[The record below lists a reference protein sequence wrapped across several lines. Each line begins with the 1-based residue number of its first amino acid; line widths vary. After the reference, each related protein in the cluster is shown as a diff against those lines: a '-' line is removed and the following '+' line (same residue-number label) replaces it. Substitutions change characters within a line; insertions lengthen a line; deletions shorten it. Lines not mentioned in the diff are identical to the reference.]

1 MPKSKVWKRQEE
13 LEKERQAQEEAQRAE
28 ETRARKR
35 EAKAPKQEEP
45 KKEKR
50 SQLYGTPK
58 TENPNQPST
67 VTRVKAGGTAPYT
80 PVDALVESAT
90 PRPKPYLEK
99 NPAQTTQP
107 EKIGTETPGATPE
120 KIGTATPGAYSVKP
134 LSYSPYAGTADQIR
148 GYIDGGDGNKPEEK
162 KEEQPKQ
169 PEQPQPTSPY
179 TGFMGEE
186 DEDEGGVDEEYVAPD
201 YFPGTEIPM
210 PEKTEAQKQ
219 QEQKEQLKQER
230 EALQAQYNDIKYR
243 FMNGKIWGGEGEPPE
258 TGIWYTPEEAQQ
270 FETMEAQLRDYD
282 EKIAE
287 LQADVNAGEALGTNI
302 MAGLESAGYG
312 LTQALDWLG
321 GENSLPWAMATEVGT
336 LFGVDLT
343 GKNPVTKLKEKGAG
357 EVEYWKQ
364 RGAEATEGNDTW
376 ETVGQHAQSISQSA
390 PFIVLNLMTMG
401 GAGGAAASTEGLEYI
416 SSLFNSSGMQ
426 GVSAMASQGLKALA
440 TNPSAQYSFATTFG
454 NSYDDALKDGATPA
468 EATVY
473 AVLNGTY
480 NAMIEVGGADEAL
493 GGMQA
498 LPAEVQKAIA
508 SGDKNFLLNYAKSI
522 AGEVNEEEWQ
532 GFLERGLKSIYQDVA
547 LYSNEDPN
555 AIINPQVILDTA
567 KNTAIDTAIM
577 SGTQMAA
584 QYGINALA
592 NAGRNQQK
600 AQAPEV
606 EALVQA
612 ATPQAPGI
620 KPGMEIG
627 QESDTGTGGGPS
639 VAEILAQQAQG
650 QAPSTPTIKQAPGME
665 LTPETDTGTGGPIV
679 APAAEEARESVPV
692 PPTAPEANTEL
703 SQEFNSG
710 TDEIAPE
717 APAAQSAKEAAQSI
731 AASIGLPQS
740 KAAETGL
747 QEIADYIQSN
757 GNGEGV
763 DEETVQ
769 NMAREAAENI
779 IAEIPGQETGDK
791 ATFDAVKDILGKRG
805 LQISDELRGDVA
817 DYNDWRKSLFG
828 KLNLVKDG
836 EAIDSIYSELSTL
849 MPGLFPANITA
860 QADMVNRI
868 VEVLDGT
875 KPQTTTWADTATQAD
890 YDAAVEEM
898 TQKVLDAAQN
908 VGSTAEAVSEENLAS
923 LAGQEPP
930 VMLGNQPTT
939 PSTVEA
945 NGPTV
950 ERGFAKNVRTT
961 DSTEEALAKSLGKD
975 KVTYERLLNKDVL
988 ARSQELFDRGIDRA
1002 KSYLYDAIYNAKNGA
1017 KLPPEAVPLA
1027 RMVANQMAADGDV
1040 VGAER
1045 LIADVAAELT
1055 QAGQL
1060 GQVGK
1065 ILRQGIQTPEGRL
1078 YGMQKTV
1085 EALNRSADGKY
1096 EVELPQDLVE
1106 KYNEQTTDEGR
1117 DAVITEMQQAIAD
1130 QIPSTFLDKFTALRY
1145 TAMLGNFKTQAR
1157 NVLGNVGSTVMRM
1170 TKDRLASVGEIIY
1183 SMFNPD
1189 FERTK
1194 SIWAGGKLYKEALGD
1209 FENVAE
1215 ETMGEG
1221 KYSDNRSMGKE
1232 IEDKRTILK
1241 INGKWG
1247 TNEAKTAAGRSIPA
1261 KAARKAADL
1270 GMGALE
1276 GWRKGTN
1283 WAMDYG
1289 DRVFNAIN
1297 YADALGGWLAAHNIK
1312 SISDASPEML
1322 NRARKY
1328 AIQQAQEATFRD
1340 KNQFSDWAA
1349 GLGKARNPNN
1359 KVEKAAEAVSKG
1371 ALPFRRTP
1379 ANIAVRAEEY
1389 SPIGLANTIVDAWNA
1404 AKGNGDVT
1412 ASDVIDQAAKTLT
1425 GTGLAALGLIMAKS
1439 GLFGIKARGKDDDEK
1454 QENFDK
1460 LRGAQDYSWI
1470 MPDGTSVTMDWVTP
1484 GSIPFFM
1491 GVELADLMDE
1501 GGLTFADGW
1510 SIIESFTDPM
1520 LELSMLSGLND
1531 ALNVQSAYSGDGT
1544 KPLVLVAENA
1554 LASLLSQAAPTLMG
1568 QIERM
1573 GEDYRQSTYY
1583 DNDSQIP
1590 KVIQKAISK
1599 VGAKIPGWDYQQQDY
1614 IDAWGRKQENKKGW
1628 DAFYENFISPYY
1640 TSEDRSTPID
1650 DELQRLY
1657 DSGMDKV
1664 FPEYAKRNPGGDL
1677 GRLSPE
1683 EYETYAT
1690 VKGQT
1695 SLALVQD
1702 FIESDQYKDLSDNE
1716 RAEII
1721 GNLYKLANTS
1731 AKTAVMRQ
1739 RDEDYTGVE
1748 KGDYATALT
1757 DAGMETSDV
1766 LDFLFGVA
1774 EDGSPTQAELKSY
1787 YKEHPDEADYI
1798 GALWDA
1804 SGFTGKD
1811 TATWEL
1817 YLASVKGK

>member
-1 MPKSKVWKRQEE
+1 MGKKKDEVMR
-13 LEKERQAQEEAQRAE
+13 R
-28 ETRARKR
+28 
-35 EAKAPKQEEP
+35 PKQEPTP
-45 KKEKR
+45 KAEMPRTPKSTRPLGYRPRKKDEEEQERQESSR
-50 SQLYGTPK
+50 SQLYGTPR

-90 PRPKPYLEK
+90 PKPTVQPKPYEEK
-99 NPAQTTQP
+99 NPAPT
-107 EKIGTETPGATPE
+107 
-120 KIGTATPGAYSVKP
+120 VKP
-134 LSYSPYAGTADQIR
+134 LSYSPYAGSADQIR
-148 GYIDGGDGNKPEEK
+148 QFTGNGKDEEEEK
-162 KEEQPKQ
+162 PGIKKPAM
-169 PEQPQPTSPY
+169 PAQPQPTSPY

-186 DEDEGGVDEEYVAPD
+186 DEDEGGVEEQPAQDKPQAEDRRKELEKELADIQANEGYIIDPDEASRVAARKK
-201 YFPGTEIPM
+201 EIREELATLPQ
-210 PEKTEAQKQ
+210 PEEEKAPELVNWEGRDELIKEL
-219 QEQKEQLKQER
+219 EQI
-230 EALQAQYNDIKYR
+230 DTDSGMIS
-243 FMNGKIWGGEGEPPE
+243 
-258 TGIWYTPEEAQQ
+258 TPEEAQAAAARRA
-270 FETMEAQLRDYD
+270 EIIRELEAGDEAAGNGLQSYGDVDRGRQIVSGAAGQYASGMVNAAGTALDFAGSLGDIGARLGNASPYAGYATDPFSAEVIGTGTDEEKQAWAEEMGRVQEFLQPVQDVGHSVEAVADSLGESAAKDLESAKAGLDGLGSAGVDIATNIIQMGFDAGLGGLGAMFARSAGAAAGEARQAGANIEDQLAYGITKGGIEVATEKLFDGVAGIFGKGAADDIVESVIGKLAKSDTGRTILRVFAGAAGEGGEEVISDLLAPFAEQIYKDGALKDLFANGYNGSEMLYD
-282 EKIAE
+282 FLIGAAIGGLGGGTSIATGQNAAKNAE
-287 LQADVNAGEALGTNI
+287 LQ
-302 MAGLESAGYG
+302 S
-312 LTQALDWLG
+312 
-321 GENSLPWAMATEVGT
+321 
-336 LFGVDLT
+336 
-343 GKNPVTKLKEKGAG
+343 
-357 EVEYWKQ
+357 
-364 RGAEATEGNDTW
+364 
-376 ETVGQHAQSISQSA
+376 
-390 PFIVLNLMTMG
+390 
-401 GAGGAAASTEGLEYI
+401 
-416 SSLFNSSGMQ
+416 
-426 GVSAMASQGLKALA
+426 
-440 TNPSAQYSFATTFG
+440 
-454 NSYDDALKDGATPA
+454 
-468 EATVY
+468 
-473 AVLNGTY
+473 
-480 NAMIEVGGADEAL
+480 
-493 GGMQA
+493 
-498 LPAEVQKAIA
+498 
-508 SGDKNFLLNYAKSI
+508 
-522 AGEVNEEEWQ
+522 
-532 GFLERGLKSIYQDVA
+532 
-547 LYSNEDPN
+547 
-555 AIINPQVILDTA
+555 
-567 KNTAIDTAIM
+567 
-577 SGTQMAA
+577 
-584 QYGINALA
+584 
-592 NAGRNQQK
+592 K

>member
-1 MPKSKVWKRQEE
+1 MGKKKDEVMR
-13 LEKERQAQEEAQRAE
+13 R
-28 ETRARKR
+28 
-35 EAKAPKQEEP
+35 PKQEPTP
-45 KKEKR
+45 KAEMPRTPKSTRPLGYRPRKKDEEEQERQESSR
-50 SQLYGTPK
+50 SQLYGTPR

-90 PRPKPYLEK
+90 PKPTVQPKPYEEK
-99 NPAQTTQP
+99 NPAPT
-107 EKIGTETPGATPE
+107 
-120 KIGTATPGAYSVKP
+120 VKP
-134 LSYSPYAGTADQIR
+134 LSYSPYAGSADQIR
-148 GYIDGGDGNKPEEK
+148 QFTGNGKDEEEEK
-162 KEEQPKQ
+162 PGIKKPAM
-169 PEQPQPTSPY
+169 PAQPQPTSPY

-186 DEDEGGVDEEYVAPD
+186 DEDEGGVEEQPAQDKPQAEDRRKELEKELADIQANEGYIIDPDEASRVAARKK
-201 YFPGTEIPM
+201 EIREELATLPQ
-210 PEKTEAQKQ
+210 PEEEKAPELVNWEGRDELIKEL
-219 QEQKEQLKQER
+219 EQI
-230 EALQAQYNDIKYR
+230 DTDSGMIS
-243 FMNGKIWGGEGEPPE
+243 
-258 TGIWYTPEEAQQ
+258 TPEEAQAAAARRA
-270 FETMEAQLRDYD
+270 EIIRELEAGDEAAGNGLQSYGDVDRGRQIVSGAAGQYASGMVNAAGTALDFAGSLGDIGARLGNASPYAGYATDPFSAEVIGTGTDEEKQAWAEEMGRVQEFLQPVQDVGHSVEAVADSLGESAAKDLESAKAGLDGLGSAGVDIATNIIQMGFDAGLGGLGAMFARSAGAAAGEARQAGANIEDQLAYGITKGGIEVATEKLFDGVAGIFGKGAADDIVESVIGKLAKSDTGRTILRVFAGAAGEGGEEVISDLLAPFAEQIYKDGALKDLFANGYNGSEMLYD
-282 EKIAE
+282 FLIGAAIGGLGGGTSIATGQNAAKNAE
-287 LQADVNAGEALGTNI
+287 LQ
-302 MAGLESAGYG
+302 S
-312 LTQALDWLG
+312 
-321 GENSLPWAMATEVGT
+321 
-336 LFGVDLT
+336 
-343 GKNPVTKLKEKGAG
+343 
-357 EVEYWKQ
+357 
-364 RGAEATEGNDTW
+364 
-376 ETVGQHAQSISQSA
+376 
-390 PFIVLNLMTMG
+390 
-401 GAGGAAASTEGLEYI
+401 
-416 SSLFNSSGMQ
+416 
-426 GVSAMASQGLKALA
+426 
-440 TNPSAQYSFATTFG
+440 
-454 NSYDDALKDGATPA
+454 
-468 EATVY
+468 
-473 AVLNGTY
+473 
-480 NAMIEVGGADEAL
+480 
-493 GGMQA
+493 
-498 LPAEVQKAIA
+498 
-508 SGDKNFLLNYAKSI
+508 
-522 AGEVNEEEWQ
+522 
-532 GFLERGLKSIYQDVA
+532 
-547 LYSNEDPN
+547 
-555 AIINPQVILDTA
+555 
-567 KNTAIDTAIM
+567 
-577 SGTQMAA
+577 
-584 QYGINALA
+584 
-592 NAGRNQQK
+592 K

-747 QEIADYIQSN
+747 QGIADYIQSN

-763 DEETVQ
+763 DEATLQ
-769 NMAREAAENI
+769 NMARETAENI

-860 QADMVNRI
+860 QSEMVNRI

-875 KPQTTTWADTATQAD
+875 KPQTTTWADTASQAD

-898 TQKVLDAAQN
+898 TQKVMDAAQN
-908 VGSTAEAVSEENLAS
+908 VGSTASALSEENLAS
-923 LAGQEPP
+923 LEGETPP
-930 VMLGNQPTT
+930 VMLDGQPTT

-950 ERGFAKNVRTT
+950 ERGFKENVQTSDYT
-961 DSTEEALAKSLGKD
+961 DEKLAQSLGKD

-988 ARSQELFDRGIDRA
+988 ARSQEIFDQGIDRA
-1002 KSYLYDAIYNAKNGA
+1002 KSYLYDTIYNAKNGA

-1085 EALNRSADGKY
+1085 EALNRSAEGKY
-1096 EVELPQDLVE
+1096 EVELPQELVD

-1130 QIPSTFLDKFTALRY
+1130 QIPATWMEKFTALRY

-1157 NVLGNVGSTVMRM
+1157 NVGGNVVSTIGRM
-1170 TKDRLASVGEIIY
+1170 AKDRVAAIMEGIGYVLSGGKT
-1183 SMFNPD
+1183 
-1189 FERTK
+1189 ERTK

-1221 KYSDNRSMGKE
+1221 KYSDNKKLE
-1232 IEDKRTILK
+1232 KDIEGKRTIFK
-1241 INGKWG
+1241 SK
-1247 TNEAKTAAGRSIPA
+1247 
-1261 KAARKAADL
+1261 
-1270 GMGALE
+1270 ALE
-1276 GWRKGTN
+1276 GWRKATGA
-1283 WAMDYG
+1283 AMDYG
-1289 DRVFNAIN
+1289 DRIFNAIN
-1297 YADALGGWLAAHNIK
+1297 YADALAGWLSAHNIK

-1322 NRARKY
+1322 ERGRKY

-1340 KNQFSDWAA
+1340 SNDFSDTISAF
-1349 GLGKARNPNN
+1349 GRNNSGTKTGKVLSAIG
-1359 KVEKAAEAVSKG
+1359 EG
-1371 ALPFRRTP
+1371 IMPFRKTP
-1379 ANIAVRAEEY
+1379 ANILVRAEEY
-1389 SPIGLANTIVDAWNA
+1389 SPLGVVNTFVDAFNA
-1404 AKGNGDVT
+1404 VKGNGDVS

-1425 GTGLAALGLIMAKS
+1425 GSGVMMLGYLLAKAGM
-1439 GLFGIKARGKDDDEK
+1439 ARGKDKDEK

-1460 LRGAQDYSWI
+1460 LRGAQDYSII
-1470 MPDGTSVTMDWVTP
+1470 MPDGTSATMDWVAP
-1484 GSIPFFM
+1484 YSIPFFM
-1491 GVELADLMDE
+1491 GVQLEDAMS
-1501 GGLTFADGW
+1501 DGSLSLGDAR
-1510 SIIESFTDPM
+1510 SIIEAFSDPM
-1520 LELSMLSGLND
+1520 LEMSLLDGLND
-1531 ALNVQSAYSGDGT
+1531 ALDVVSSYNNETPALM
-1544 KPLVLVAENA
+1544 LVGENA
-1554 LASLLSQAAPTLMG
+1554 LASLLSQVAPTLLG
-1568 QIERM
+1568 QIESF
-1573 GEDYRQSTYY
+1573 GEDYRQTTYT
-1583 DNDSQIP
+1583 NPDSALP
-1590 KVIQKAISK
+1590 TAIQRAISR
-1599 VGAKIPGWDYQQQDY
+1599 VGAKIPGLEALGIPDWDYQQQDY
-1614 IDAWGRKQENKKGW
+1614 IDAWGRKQETKTGGAKVW
-1628 DAFYENFISPYY
+1628 ETFFSPYY
-1640 TSEDRSTPID
+1640 TSTDRSTPID

-1757 DAGMETSDV
+1757 DAGMETADV